1 MSVQLEATIML
12 AVFAVIM
19 LLMATYLINKE

>member
-19 LLMATYLINKE
+19 LLMATYFINEE

>member
-12 AVFAVIM
+12 AIFAVIM
-19 LLMATYLINKE
+19 LLMATYFINEE

>member
-19 LLMATYLINKE
+19 LLMATYLINEE